1 MSELDP
7 GTASRRSP
15 VYREFPDAGY
25 RLIAGQPQAFTSQ
38 QTSREAALFDFSL
51 MPRFG
56 VRGAAAA
63 DYLRD
68 REFETPEMVNTAVA
82 GDQGRWVARLGK
94 NEYWVLGAT
103 GEQDYPVSMI
113 GPSGPAAG
121 CYPVP
126 CEEGRTWFVLRHPDK
141 AAIMAKLCGVDLRE
155 NVFPLGGIVQTSL
168 ARVNAVIIH
177 HAVFGENVF
186 SVLSD
191 VASARYLW
199 GALDDALQEFGAGA
213 GVLGKIV
220 TLVG

>member
-1 MSELDP
+1 MSALNP
-7 GTASRRSP
+7 SSARRRSP
-15 VYREFPDAGY
+15 VYREFPDAAY

-68 REFETPEMVNTAVA
+68 RAFEIPEMVNTAVA
-82 GDQGRWVARLGK
+82 GGEGRWVARLGK

-126 CEEGRTWFVLRHPDK
+126 CEEGRSWFVLHHPQK
-141 AAIMAKLCGVDLRE
+141 AAATAKLCGVDLRE

-186 SVLSD
+186 SVFSD

-199 GALDDALQEFGAGA
+199 RALDDALQEYGAGA
-213 GVLGKIV
+213 GVLEKIV
-220 TLVG
+220 NPGG